1 MSFPPW
7 PRDSSRRLHS
17 GPTID
22 PIAPLDDIRQS
33 NDTRPGVFP
42 RPYAAPFASREEP
55 TMATTYPI
63 ESLKAHPPYLYP
75 GYRSTVRRAP
85 SRPLVII
92 PHTLS
97 ELTGPVYGH
106 ESVREHD
113 GALTRQHAGEPLGE
127 RIVVSRPVLGE
138 DRRAG

>member
-1 MSFPPW
+1 
-7 PRDSSRRLHS
+7 
-17 GPTID
+17 
-22 PIAPLDDIRQS
+22 
-33 NDTRPGVFP
+33 
-42 RPYAAPFASREEP
+42 
-55 TMATTYPI
+55 MATTYPI

-92 PHTLS
+92 PNTLS

-113 GALTRQHAGEPLGE
+113 GEGLEQDCHGHNAYEWGAAR
-127 RIVVSRPVLGE
+127 VVHEQARDPGRKDVKRHS
-138 DRRAG
+138 